1 MGDRTT
7 VTITIQREHMDAFL
21 AAIEDEWG
29 EPSELD
35 DPIYESDVLVRGG
48 VHPVL
53 AVKIWYYDVNYGGVR
68 VLEEVAQS
76 TGLTF
81 IGTHGSG
88 HQYSPETFYAHGG
101 GLALWQCGGTL
112 PPPRDDGFVVSHP
125 DSPRFAEEV
134 IHLRQFAHTLATIRQ
149 QILFGGG
156 LYEPEGTWLHGAP
169 TPASRGFISRPREAL
184 AIINKHLLMHG
195 EALALGG
202 DRAYLTH
209 QWIDAQVGDDCH
221 DCLLVIG
228 HSKGQHGKLLCFD
241 KAYAHNCTPQFRA
254 LCDEL
259 SQSGFSIQESYH
271 NWYTG
276 IYDFKRGEK

>member
-7 VTITIQREHMDAFL
+7 VTIIIQREHMDAFL
-21 AAIEDEWG
+21 AATEDEWG
-29 EPSELD
+29 EPNETD
-35 DPIYESDVLVRGG
+35 DPIFKGAHE
-48 VHPVL
+48 
-53 AVKIWYYDVNYGGVR
+53 AVKIWYYEVNYGGVR

-101 GLALWQCGGTL
+101 GLALWQCGEEN
-112 PPPRDDGFVVSHP
+112 DGFVVSHP

-169 TPASRGFISRPREAL
+169 TPAPRGFISRPREAL
-184 AIINKHLLMHG
+184 AIVNKHLHMHS

-202 DRAYLTH
+202 DRAYLTR
-209 QWIDAQVGDDCH
+209 QWIDAQAGDDCH
-221 DCLLVIG
+221 DCMLVIG

-241 KAYAHNCTPQFRA
+241 KAYDHDCIPQFRA

-276 IYDFKRGEK
+276 VHDFKRGDK